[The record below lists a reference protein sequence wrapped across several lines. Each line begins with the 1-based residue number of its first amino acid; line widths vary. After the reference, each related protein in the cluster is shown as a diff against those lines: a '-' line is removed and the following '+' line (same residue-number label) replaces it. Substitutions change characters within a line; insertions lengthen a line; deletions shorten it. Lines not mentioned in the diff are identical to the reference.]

1 MNVFLFHQSTRSF
14 VLLSAGE
21 NVCMYIVWQQFD
33 FYLSYTEGF
42 LDGPQNGVEVHVN
55 EASRKVP
62 SPGTTGHTI
71 IPSHA
76 VVDEQHRAETG
87 REQRT
92 EFLFNELLILIER
105 ANRGRRSATRLLIV
119 YEVNTNMN
127 NSR

>member
-1 MNVFLFHQSTRSF
+1 MY
-14 VLLSAGE
+14 
-21 NVCMYIVWQQFD
+21 VCTLCGNNLI
-33 FYLSYTEGF
+33 LSYTEGF

-87 REQRT
+87 REQST